1 MPSTSVCAGR
11 KLRIP
16 MNNTDLI
23 QLDRIIREAG
33 SVAISGH
40 EHPDGDCAG
49 STTALYWY
57 VKNVCPEAEVD
68 LYLEKIP
75 DAYAYIGE
83 DIPIRHSADSEHEP
97 YDLFISLD
105 CGVLERLGFA
115 LPVFEKARKTVCI
128 DHHYSNPG
136 YADINRICPN
146 ASSTSELL
154 AEEMDPQYINDEIAR
169 DLFLGISH
177 DSGVFQYPST
187 SPKTHRIAA
196 NLMEYDF
203 NASDLITR
211 TYYERTF
218 EQQKIGAQAIEN
230 AFLMLDGRVIVSMIS
245 MDEMERCHVQPQDLD
260 AIVAGMRDTT
270 GVECAAFMYEK
281 AKGEWKVSLRS
292 RTTAD
297 MSAVAKACGGGGH
310 RRASGATFYTDDPE
324 EIMRKIIPLIEQQL
338 DS

>member
-1 MPSTSVCAGR
+1 
-11 KLRIP
+11 

-230 AFLMLDGRVIVSMIS
+230 AFLMLDGRVP
-245 MDEMERCHVQPQDLD
+245 DDGAC
-260 AIVAGMRDTT
+260 
-270 GVECAAFMYEK
+270 VELGIAY
-281 AKGEWKVSLRS
+281 
-292 RTTAD
+292 
-297 MSAVAKACGGGGH
+297 
-310 RRASGATFYTDDPE
+310 ASGKRCYGFKSDART
-324 EIMRKIIPLIEQQL
+324 IEQDMNLNPMIAGCFTKLFYNL
-338 DS
+338 DEGELIRSLEEYLEENEL

>member
-11 KLRIP
+11 KQRIS
-16 MNNTDLI
+16 MNNTGLI
-23 QLDRIIREAG
+23 QLDRIIREAD
-33 SVAISGH
+33 SIAISGH

-49 STTALYWY
+49 ATTALYWY
-57 VKNVCPEAEVD
+57 VKNICPEAEVD

-83 DIPIRHSADSEHEP
+83 DIPIRHSADSAHEP

-105 CGVLERLGFA
+105 CGVINRLGFA

-128 DHHYSNPG
+128 DHHLSNQG
-136 YADINRICPN
+136 YADVNRICPN

-169 DLFLGISH
+169 DLFLGIAH

-187 SPKTHRIAA
+187 SPGTHRIAA
-196 NLMEYDF
+196 DLMEYDF
-203 NASDLITR
+203 DASDLITR

-218 EQQKIGAQAIEN
+218 EQQKIGAQAMEN

-245 MDEMERCHVQPQDLD
+245 MDEMKRCHVLPADLD
-260 AIVAGMRDTT
+260 AIVAEMRDTT
-270 GVECAAFMYEK
+270 GVECAVFMYEK
-281 AKGEWKVSLRS
+281 DKGEWKVSFRS
-292 RTTAD
+292 RSTAD

-310 RRASGATFYTDDPE
+310 RRASGATFNTDGPD
-324 EIMRKIIPLIEQQL
+324 EIIQKIIPLIEQQL
-338 DS
+338 ES